1 MSTADDLF
9 AGSGP
14 PVGPP
19 PSARLDRARR
29 WLGLAFVLDIL
40 GPFCFTSVPGALLTL
55 WAWQAADEELA
66 RVESGALPATLA
78 GPARN
83 VRRLAWGLAS
93 FCAMSMTFQVM
104 LFWIGFYEAVL
115 TWVVGLVG

>member
-9 AGSGP
+9 GGSGP
-14 PVGPP
+14 PDGPP

-29 WLGLAFVLDIL
+29 WLWLALVLDAL

-66 RVESGALPATLA
+66 RVESGNLPAALE

-83 VRRLAWGLAS
+83 VRRLAWGLAA
-93 FCAMSMTFQVM
+93 FCAVSMTFQMM
-104 LFWIGFYEAVL
+104 LFWIGFYDAVL
-115 TWVVGLVG
+115 ALIIGAIG